1 MTDPTM
7 QMEYNVYL
15 GQTYILV
22 KVAWAVLRPKKT
34 IGASCKNAEQPLK
47 LGNRG
52 HVIYGSSGVYSTN
65 TKINKQTIGLSG
77 LKRVCESSPFPIVI
91 IGGIVIIPNLCMA
104 NCQMLMMS
112 KKL

>member
-7 QMEYNVYL
+7 QMEYNVHL

-52 HVIYGSSGVYSTN
+52 HM
-65 TKINKQTIGLSG
+65 L
-77 LKRVCESSPFPIVI
+77 E
-91 IGGIVIIPNLCMA
+91 IGG
-104 NCQMLMMS
+104 MLYMD
-112 KKL
+112 LVVFIQQIRR

>member
-7 QMEYNVYL
+7 QMEYNVHL

-65 TKINKQTIGLSG
+65 TKINNQTIGLSG
-77 LKRVCESSPFPIVI
+77 LKRVCESSPLPIVI
-91 IGGIVIIPNLCMA
+91 IGGIVIIQNLCLA
-104 NCQMLMMS
+104 NCQILMMS